1 MVERNL
7 AKVEVIGS
15 NPMYRSKL
23 KSPNRNVRAF
33 WFLAFSVSISVL
45 LLFESILKIHFY
57 FYFKISQLSSFRTV
71 SF

>member
-1 MVERNL
+1 ERNL

-33 WFLAFSVSISVL
+33 WFLAFSFFVSVL
-45 LLFESILKIHFY
+45 LLFESALKIHFY
-57 FYFKISQLSSFRTV
+57 FYLKISQLSSFRTV